1 MPRFKWIYL
10 EGDGVQHHVELFHGR
25 MKGHVLISCNGS
37 ILVTDFDVRQS
48 KSYTFFINEELCKIH
63 MKRKGLKFTYNFE
76 IDKKANT
83 PLNQLRRER
92 QNRYNVYMGLLILG
106 IVIICSVVVRFNRK
120 VHIERTGVDPWLAY
134 SEPKP
139 EYEELVHY
147 GRIHRSSNYEHSISI
162 SFGIHS
168 YSKNLDGFIAING
181 WPFEAGQEYAAQLR
195 NGDLIVDWHK
205 PSDKTLNEFRSR
217 AFEQL
222 DYEELK
228 LKGYTNKDCVDSMI
242 ANYTTA
248 YGLASFMFS
257 DLEKDV
263 NEYANNESYIALL
276 RSDQMK
282 ETYNQICEDSL
293 Y

>member
-92 QNRYNVYMGLLILG
+92 QNRYNVYLGLIILG
-106 IVIICSVVVRFNRK
+106 FVVICSIVVAFNRK

-134 SEPKP
+134 SESSS
-139 EYEELVHY
+139 EADELY
-147 GRIHRSSNYEHSISI
+147 FGGIAYNPDDQLLIYSSIGSNT
-162 SFGIHS
+162 
-168 YSKNLDGFIAING
+168 YSKNLEGFIAING
-181 WPFEAGQEYAAQLR
+181 WPFEVGQEYAVRLR

-205 PSDKTLNEFRSR
+205 PSDKTLNAFRSR
-217 AFEQL
+217 VFEQL
-222 DYEELK
+222 DYEALK
-228 LKGYTNKDCVDSMI
+228 LQGYSNKQCIDALI

-257 DLEKDV
+257 QLEKSD
-263 NEYANNESYIALL
+263 NEYANNESYTALL

-282 ETYNQICEDSL
+282 ETYNQICADSL

>member
-10 EGDGVQHHVELFHGR
+10 EGDGVKHHVELFHGR

-63 MKRKGLKFTYNFE
+63 LNRKGLKFTYSFE
-76 IDKKANT
+76 IDKKTNT

-92 QNRYNVYMGLLILG
+92 QNRYNVYLGLILLG
-106 IVIICSVVVRFNRK
+106 FIVICSIVVAFNRK

-134 SEPKP
+134 SESNPNSD
-139 EYEELVHY
+139 ELHFGGITY
-147 GRIHRSSNYEHSISI
+147 TLDDQLLINSSIGSDTYTK
-162 SFGIHS
+162 
-168 YSKNLDGFIAING
+168 YLDGYIAING
-181 WPFEAGQEYAAQLR
+181 WPFEVGQEYAVRLR

-205 PSDKTLNEFRSR
+205 PSEKTLNDFRSR
-217 AFEQL
+217 VLEQL
-222 DYEELK
+222 DYEGLK
-228 LKGYTNKDCVDSMI
+228 RQGYTNKACIDTLI

-257 DLEKDV
+257 QLEKTV
-263 NEYANNESYIALL
+263 NEYANNESYTALL

-282 ETYNQICEDSL
+282 DTYNQICADSL